1 VTSPP
6 LKRIV
11 SRNQDHYE
19 VSDVMMHNIS
29 HTRIKHNCKLSDL
42 IKVYV
47 TCSVTVVL
55 VNDIGEVRSSGNSSG
70 LRIRENQD
78 RI

>member
-1 VTSPP
+1 MT
-6 LKRIV
+6 
-11 SRNQDHYE
+11 
-19 VSDVMMHNIS
+19 HNIS
-29 HTRIKHNCKLSDL
+29 HTRIKYNCKLSDL